1 MNTYLTDEELALHL
15 DRNPIFHLIG
25 DAADGLGL
33 EAYVVGGYVR
43 DIFLERPSKDI
54 DVVVVA
60 PQGHPQDAP
69 GIAVAKALVNHL
81 KSHHRK
87 AWLSVFRNFGTA
99 QVKTS
104 LTPQEG
110 EDEEAFTEVEFVGA
124 RRESYSHDSRK
135 PIVEDGTL
143 EDDLDRRDLTI
154 NALAICLNR
163 DSYGQ
168 LIDRFDG
175 LDDMEDGLI
184 RTPLDPDI
192 TFSDDPLRMM
202 RAIRFATQLNFQ
214 IDEET
219 FAAYQHH
226 LARTHHRRTQQN
238 HDGSASQQGIRGTL
252 PLRTPLPHLPRTGSD
267 GRGGDG
273 ERACPQG

>member
-60 PQGHPQDAP
+60 PQGQPQDAP

-81 KSHHRK
+81 KSEHRK

-124 RRESYSHDSRK
+124 RRESYSHDSRM
-135 PIVEDGTL
+135 PIVEDGSL
-143 EDDLDRRDLTI
+143 
-154 NALAICLNR
+154 
-163 DSYGQ
+163 
-168 LIDRFDG
+168 
-175 LDDMEDGLI
+175 
-184 RTPLDPDI
+184 
-192 TFSDDPLRMM
+192 
-202 RAIRFATQLNFQ
+202 
-214 IDEET
+214 
-219 FAAYQHH
+219 
-226 LARTHHRRTQQN
+226 
-238 HDGSASQQGIRGTL
+238 
-252 PLRTPLPHLPRTGSD
+252 
-267 GRGGDG
+267 
-273 ERACPQG
+273 